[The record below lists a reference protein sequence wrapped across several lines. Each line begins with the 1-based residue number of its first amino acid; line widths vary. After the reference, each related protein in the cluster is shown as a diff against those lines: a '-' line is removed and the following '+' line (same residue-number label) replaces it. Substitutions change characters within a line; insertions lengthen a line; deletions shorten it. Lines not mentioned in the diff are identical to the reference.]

1 MGKEKFT
8 RTKPH
13 VNVGTIGH
21 VDHGKTTLTAAITTV
36 LAAKFGGSAKAY
48 DQIDAAPEEKARGI
62 TINTAHVEYETA
74 NRHYAHVDCP
84 GHADYIKNMIT
95 GAAQMDGAILV
106 VSAADGPMPQTR
118 EHILLARQVGVP
130 YIIVFLNKCDMVD
143 DAELLELV
151 EMEVRELLDKYEFPG
166 DATPIIHG
174 SAKLALEGDKGPLG
188 EEAIMKLAD
197 ALDTYIPPPER
208 AVDGAFLMPVE
219 DVFSISGR
227 GTVVTG
233 RVERGIIKV
242 GEEIEIVGIKD
253 TVKTT
258 CTGVEM
264 FRKLLDQGQAGDNVG
279 ILLRGTKRED
289 VERGQV
295 LCKPG
300 SIKPHTHFTGEI
312 YVLSKDEGG
321 RHTPFF
327 NNYRPAVLLPH
338 DGRDR
343 CHRAAR
349 RQGNGDAGRQR
360 VDHGQAD
367 CPDRH
372 GRRSAFRHPRGRSYR
387 RRRCRGQDP
396 CVNYRR
402 GIAQLAERRSPKPK
416 VVGSIPTAPAT

>member
-1 MGKEKFT
+1 MAKGKFE

-21 VDHGKTTLTAAITTV
+21 VDHGKTTLTAAIATV
-36 LAAKFGGSAKAY
+36 LSKKFGGEAKAY

-106 VSAADGPMPQTR
+106 CSAADGPMPQTR

-130 YIIVFLNKCDMVD
+130 YIIVFLNKCDLVD

-151 EMEVRELLDKYEFPG
+151 EMEVRELLSKYEFPG
-166 DATPIIHG
+166 DDLPIIKG
-174 SAKLALEGDKGPLG
+174 SARMALDGDTGPMGEQAILALAE
-188 EEAIMKLAD
+188 
-197 ALDTYIPPPER
+197 ALDTYIPEPER
-208 AVDGAFLMPVE
+208 AIDGAFLMPVE

-233 RVERGIIKV
+233 RVERGIVKV

-279 ILLRGTKRED
+279 LLLRGTKRED

-295 LCKPG
+295 LAKPG
-300 SIKPHTHFTGEI
+300 SIKPHNHFTGEI

-327 NNYRPAVLLPH
+327 NNYRP
-338 DGRDR
+338 
-343 CHRAAR
+343 
-349 RQGNGDAGRQR
+349 QFY
-360 VDHGQAD
+360 
-367 CPDRH
+367 
-372 GRRSAFRHPRGRSYR
+372 FRTT
-387 RRRCRGQDP
+387 D
-396 CVNYRR
+396 VT
-402 GIAQLAERRSPKPK
+402 
-416 VVGSIPTAPAT
+416 GSIELPADKEMVMPGDNVSITVKLINPIAMEEGLRFAIREGGRTVGAGVVAKILSEGK